1 MLVINL
7 CSLSSSRERSLEFP
21 IASSFKCRKPKTLNL
36 DFAIG
41 FCDSRDSDILET
53 SDISFSLVHSAM
65 LMVSARARILWGH
78 APRVRSAAAFR
89 RGLATVA
96 DHTDSR

>member
-1 MLVINL
+1 MMVIVIVVVKEKGVSFQSSNHSLV
-7 CSLSSSRERSLEFP
+7 SLLAL
-21 IASSFKCRKPKTLNL
+21 ASKTLNPRL
-36 DFAIG
+36 PWSAFAT
-41 FCDSRDSDILET
+41 SDSDILEH
-53 SDISFSLVHSAM
+53 FLPLHQVHSTM
-65 LMVSARARILWGH
+65 LIVSSRARILWGH